1 MNYLQ
6 DLKHDTTRGIIITTR
21 GEQLQIKEHR
31 GWRYVNYNGLKI
43 GISKINVIQPANND
57 PVYDYVF
64 KGGSVTHPCPAMDYW
79 ILRWRM
85 KRKISII
92 QYKKQF
98 LNHAQH

>member
-6 DLKHDTTRGIIITTR
+6 DLKHDTIRGIIITTR

-31 GWRYVNYNGLKI
+31 GWKYVNYKGAKTGLTKIPLLQANEDVVFDYIFNGL
-43 GISKINVIQPANND
+43 
-57 PVYDYVF
+57 F
-64 KGGSVTHPCPAMDYW
+64 VTHPCPAMDYW

-85 KRKISII
+85 KRKISIS